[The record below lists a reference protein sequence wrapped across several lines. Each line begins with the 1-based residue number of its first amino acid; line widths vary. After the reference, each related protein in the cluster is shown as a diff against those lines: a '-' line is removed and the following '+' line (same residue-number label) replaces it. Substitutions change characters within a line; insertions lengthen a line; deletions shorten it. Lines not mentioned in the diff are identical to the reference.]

1 MILTGI
7 KPTGTF
13 HLGNYMS
20 VIKPIEK
27 LKHDNKCFLFIADI
41 HSLTEKQNPIELSNN
56 IKHIYAVLN
65 TFFNEDSN
73 VLIYRQS
80 KIKDIF
86 KLYYILNCFCNKGFL
101 NRNHTYKALVEKNI
115 ELNNDN
121 DKAINVGIYTYPTL
135 MAADIL
141 MFNPTKV
148 TVGIDQEQHMEITR
162 YIAKKINKEYNKNT
176 FIIPESYHYKQN
188 TLPGIDGRK
197 MSKSYN
203 NTIPL
208 FLEPEKLKKIIFKIP
223 TNSKN
228 VGEPKYEGES
238 SVTEIFKFLSTEEQ
252 YNILLKDMEDGIGF
266 GEIKQRTFELINN
279 ITKDKLELYYDL
291 LNSDFSEKL
300 LENEEYINRIAQ
312 DRMNQIEE
320 IIGVL

>member
-20 VIKPIEK
+20 VIKPLEE
-27 LKHDNKCFLFIADI
+27 LKNETCFLFIADI
-41 HSLTEKQNPIELSNN
+41 HSLTQKQKPNELSNN

-65 TFFNEDSN
+65 SFFGESKNI
-73 VLIYRQS
+73 VIYRQS
-80 KIKDIF
+80 KVKDIF
-86 KLYYILNCFCNKGFL
+86 KLYYILNCFCNKGYL
-101 NRNHTYKALVEKNI
+101 NRNHTYKSLVEKNL
-115 ELNNDN
+115 ELNNDS

-162 YIAKKINKEYNKNT
+162 YIARKINKEYNT
-176 FIIPESYHYKQN
+176 EIFTIPESYHQKKL

-203 NTIPL
+203 NIIPL
-208 FLEPEKLKKIIFKIP
+208 FTEPEKLKKIIFKIA

-238 SVTEIFKFLSTEEQ
+238 VVTDIFKFLSTKEQ
-252 YNILLKDMEDGIGF
+252 YDILLKDMADGIGF
-266 GEIKQRTFELINN
+266 GEIKQRTFDLIND
-279 ITKDKLELYYDL
+279 ITKDKLDLYYNL
-291 LNSDFSEKL
+291 LDSDFSDKL
-300 LENEEYINRIAQ
+300 IENEEYVNKIAN
-312 DRMNQIEE
+312 DKMKKIEE